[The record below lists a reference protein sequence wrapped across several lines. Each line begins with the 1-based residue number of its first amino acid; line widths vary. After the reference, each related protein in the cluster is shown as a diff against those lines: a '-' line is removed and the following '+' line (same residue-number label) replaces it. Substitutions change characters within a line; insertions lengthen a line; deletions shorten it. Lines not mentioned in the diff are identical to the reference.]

1 MKLGESQASQHH
13 LGELALGLLANLSM
27 EKNGI
32 RQKGSAGAYST
43 SSRLILCVFTV
54 PGVPRAWIHK
64 KKHAIVPDRLL
75 FPATVMKNQDVLM
88 PCGNHAILA
97 RLVVMPGRTMFVNLG
112 KQQLTKQT
120 GARCTV
126 DQTLAAPVTTTS
138 SMGIKSFKHF

>member
-54 PGVPRAWIHK
+54 PGEYRE
-64 KKHAIVPDRLL
+64 
-75 FPATVMKNQDVLM
+75 
-88 PCGNHAILA
+88 
-97 RLVVMPGRTMFVNLG
+97 PGSTG
-112 KQQLTKQT
+112 KST
-120 GARCTV
+120 
-126 DQTLAAPVTTTS
+126 P
-138 SMGIKSFKHF
+138 